1 MSQIRGKA
9 RLDRVVDWFRK
20 EMPPKPYLFE
30 KPKNPRDFPMPW
42 FYNTFNKA
50 FGRFMER
57 QGVHFYNNVFNKT
70 EIGLYSKDWNPR
82 VHGIYCHW
90 RYYGKNQDIPFSEV
104 KLRDLRAWF
113 GRRDYSPSAIWAEFC
128 RLIYLYRR
136 DYFSGAYFP
145 NPVEFFARYYFLIM
159 LLAFVIRGLILNDF
173 DHTKEAL
180 YHW

>member
-42 FYNTFNKA
+42 FYNTYVFLLILFLKKNFFSSFNKA

-90 RYYGKNQDIPFSEV
+90 RYYGKN
-104 KLRDLRAWF
+104 
-113 GRRDYSPSAIWAEFC
+113 
-128 RLIYLYRR
+128 RLLFF
-136 DYFSGAYFP
+136 YF
-145 NPVEFFARYYFLIM
+145 
-159 LLAFVIRGLILNDF
+159 
-173 DHTKEAL
+173 
-180 YHW
+180 